1 MEVNPAIQPRGLPE
15 DEAIFSPL
23 PSAKKSALFSET
35 GAVAAT
41 PDISFPDTN
50 NGPREKRRDSS
61 RSVSG
66 FSETRAVVP
75 EPDAVRFSVANQK
88 SRQGRVV
95 ETSAK
100 LFRPAAKSSAFSES
114 ASVVPQPDQERGQE
128 DRQGRVISSS
138 QLFRPGAA
146 KTSSFSE
153 TIPLVPGA
161 DVQIQQHRVTGDSQ
175 DTRHGRVISSSQL
188 FRPVAAKTSSFSE
201 TLTVVPGAHVQ
212 IVNAHGR
219 QDSRQGKV
227 LQPDTSMFSSS
238 SEFFTE
244 TEPVVALPDAER
256 NRESRFQAS
265 EKIQESRGG
274 RVLGPDMSLFQPQSS
289 SFSETAAVVPEPDE
303 ARNERLSSSSA
314 QTREEAERPVLFQ
327 PRPEAKSQRQG
338 RLLNQEE
345 SRAPII
351 RNEPKQFTVS
361 PIPAAE
367 PKKFSFGLN

>member
-1 MEVNPAIQPRGLPE
+1 MGSSQHYITDFTNLPVTQSQLTPDASYHQQGLVNTNYQSSGGFSETSSYIPSADNAVGVIVNSPDLSHAASQHQTVHNNNHQSVHSNNHPNVHSNNHQHVHHTQHSLHNVHELFPMEVNPAIQPRGLPE
-15 DEAIFSPL
+15 DEVIFSPL
-23 PSAKKSALFSET
+23 HSAKKPTLFSET

-61 RSVSG
+61 RSVAG
-66 FSETRAVVP
+66 
-75 EPDAVRFSVANQK
+75 
-88 SRQGRVV
+88 
-95 ETSAK
+95 
-100 LFRPAAKSSAFSES
+100 
-114 ASVVPQPDQERGQE
+114 
-128 DRQGRVISSS
+128 
-138 QLFRPGAA
+138 
-146 KTSSFSE
+146 FSE

-161 DVQIQQHRVTGDSQ
+161 DVQIQVHRVTGDSQ
-175 DTRHGRVISSSQL
+175 DIRHGRVISSSQL
-188 FRPVAAKTSSFSE
+188 FRPVAAKTSSFSQ
-201 TLTVVPGAHVQ
+201 TLPVVPGAHVQ
-212 IVNAHGR
+212 IVNVNGR

-303 ARNERLSSSSA
+303 ARNERLSSVL
-314 QTREEAERPVLFQ
+314 TRESDGGGAGSELTGHL
-327 PRPEAKSQRQG
+327 RQG
-338 RLLNQEE
+338 HH
-345 SRAPII
+345 
-351 RNEPKQFTVS
+351 
-361 PIPAAE
+361 
-367 PKKFSFGLN
+367 